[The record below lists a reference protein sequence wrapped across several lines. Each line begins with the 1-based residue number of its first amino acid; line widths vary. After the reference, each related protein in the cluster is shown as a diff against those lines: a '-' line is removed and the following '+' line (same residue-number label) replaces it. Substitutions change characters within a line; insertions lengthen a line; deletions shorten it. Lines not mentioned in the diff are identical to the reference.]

1 MKMNIKYKT
10 IIWMFLCLF
19 ELNKNDEE
27 EEEEKI
33 VINTKLFFVVE

>member
-1 MKMNIKYKT
+1 MNIKYKT

-27 EEEEKI
+27 EEEKI

>member
-1 MKMNIKYKT
+1 
-10 IIWMFLCLF
+10 MFLCLF